1 MASRSGFR
9 KSYYI
14 IPAWTSMVFELV
26 PAMVLFVVSALA
38 GVIGAL
44 VGIGGGVILIPFLV
58 LIEGVPIHYAIGASI
73 VAVVATSSA
82 SASAYV
88 KSRLSNPRLGMFLEA
103 GTSIGALIGALI
115 SVFLPVGV
123 LEILFSLMALYVC
136 VSMLIPKN
144 DGKGQVRKQDG
155 LSDRLCLH
163 SSYELKGEKH
173 EYMVCSSG
181 LGLAGSAIAGVL
193 SGLFGIGGGV
203 IKVPL
208 MNLGMGVPLRPAAAT
223 SNFMIGV
230 TAATGAAVFFSRG
243 YIIPELVAP
252 IVVGIAAGSILGSTF
267 SHRVDTG
274 HLRILFVAVLFL
286 TALRM
291 LLQAL
296 GVSLGF

>member
-1 MASRSGFR
+1 MIFD
-9 KSYYI
+9 
-14 IPAWTSMVFELV
+14 LV
-26 PAMVLFVVSALA
+26 SAFVIFAVSALA
-38 GVIGAL
+38 GIVGAL

-58 LIEGVPIHYAIGASI
+58 LFEAVPIHYAIGASI

-82 SASAYV
+82 SAAAYV
-88 KSRLSNPRLGMFLEA
+88 KRRLSNPRLGMFLEV
-103 GTSIGALIGALI
+103 GTSVGALAGALV
-115 SVFLPVGV
+115 SVLLPVNV
-123 LEILFSLMALYVC
+123 LEILFALMAFYVC
-136 VSMLIPKN
+136 FSMLFGSKEARSSEKREP
-144 DGKGQVRKQDG
+144 DR

-163 SSYELKGEKH
+163 SSYEHDGKKH
-173 EYMVCSSG
+173 DYEVRSSWM
-181 LGLAGSAIAGVL
+181 GLAGSAVAGVL

-208 MNLGMGVPLRPAAAT
+208 MNIGMGVPLRPAAAT

-243 YIIPELVAP
+243 YIIPELAAP
-252 IVVGIAAGSILGSTF
+252 IVVGIAAGSVLGSTF
-267 SHRVDTG
+267 SHRIDVA
-274 HLRILFVAVLFL
+274 HLRVLFVVVLSF